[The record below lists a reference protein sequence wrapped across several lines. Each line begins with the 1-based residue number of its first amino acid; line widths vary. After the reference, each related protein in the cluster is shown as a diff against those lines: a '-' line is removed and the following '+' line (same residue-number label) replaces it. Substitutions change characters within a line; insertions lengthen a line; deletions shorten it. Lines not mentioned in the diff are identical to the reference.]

1 MIGAVL
7 SKFFSM
13 LMLLVF
19 VLSILMLVLTFRK
32 PKKINLRSLGIAL
45 AMSLFSMAI
54 FSAIIGYQASAWIWL
69 LMALIGGVIGWFW
82 ARTTQVYVEN
92 NTVMSRN
99 SICYLVVW
107 GGVFALN
114 QLITITTSR
123 PPNIAMPM
131 LILSTFIVWGTNG
144 NIIKRYFNLQPN
156 LTLQPAGVGA
166 YSASPSVASPA
177 QPAYGYPARPEPQ
190 AASFSPQVQPV
201 APVPPVPPT
210 PVAAS
215 PAADLQARFA
225 ALKADLDRGAISR
238 DGFLQQV
245 SELRFQDSS
254 GAWWQITEDGQGWL
268 KWDGSQWVAAEVN

>member
-1 MIGAVL
+1 MIGTVL

-19 VLSILMLVLTFRK
+19 VLSVLMLVLTFRK
-32 PKKINLRSLGIAL
+32 PKKVNLRSLGIAL
-45 AMSLFSMAI
+45 AMSLLSMAV

-82 ARTTQVYVEN
+82 ARTTQVYLEN
-92 NTVMSRN
+92 NAVMSRN
-99 SICYLVVW
+99 SIWYLVVW

-144 NIIKRYFNLQPN
+144 NIIKRYFNLRPAP
-156 LTLQPAGVGA
+156 LLQPAAVGA
-166 YSASPSVASPA
+166 YSSGPAMASPA
-177 QPAYGYPARPEPQ
+177 QPAYGYPTRPEPQ
-190 AASFSPQVQPV
+190 VTSFSPQAQPV
-201 APVPPVPPT
+201 APAQPVSPT
-210 PVAAS
+210 PAAAS
-215 PAADLQARFA
+215 PSAELQARFA

-238 DGFLQQV
+238 DQFLQQV
-245 SELRFQDSS
+245 SELRFQDAS
-254 GAWWQITEDGQGWL
+254 GSWWQITEDGQSWL
-268 KWDGSQWVAAEVN
+268 KWDGSQWVLVK